1 MACLLPDDACHLL
14 LGYARLDGELEDD
27 VPLLCG
33 VDESVEGGEH
43 LVVAVHVEVGVVRSE
58 QGCSLVVGEEDSTLA
73 YSTAA
78 SDVRP
83 RYFGWCDCDCSVCG
97 VSYCAFDRDVAIE
110 NLFHIVECISEGRE
124 C

>member
-1 MACLLPDDACHLL
+1 M
-14 LGYARLDGELEDD
+14 GYARLDGELEDD

-73 YSTAA
+73 DLSTVRKDGN
-78 SDVRP
+78 DVFVGFEG
-83 RYFGWCDCDCSVCG
+83 RYAFGG
-97 VSYCAFDRDVAIE
+97 VSHCAFDRDVAIE